1 MAPRPRRERLK
12 ADELQILK
20 TLAFVGGDHAPVV
33 LTSGEVGEKARDPRQ
48 QSADRHL
55 MALAERGLIERNLA
69 ARRQRLTLTPAALE
83 VLRKEY
89 HGYRRIFEGPAKV
102 RFTGHIASGL
112 GEGRYYLS
120 QPGYVVQIHRAPGV
134 HAVSRH
140 AQRAGRP
147 AGPVAGRGGEALERD
162 PDRWV
167 PGGADRNSSGGAT
180 CYAGRLEGPSQP
192 PHRPRIGPI
201 TRTLSNSSPRNF

>member
-1 MAPRPRRERLK
+1 MADRPRRERLK

-20 TLAFVGGDHAPVV
+20 LLAQAGGDHAPVV
-33 LTSGEVGEKARDPRQ
+33 LTSGEVGEKLGIRQ

-55 MALAERGLIERNLA
+55 MALAADGFIERTLA

-120 QPGYVVQIHRAPGV
+120 QPGYVVQFTERLGYTPYPGTLNV
-134 HAVSRH
+134 RVDPPDLLRVSAVKNWNGVRIDGFQAS
-140 AQRAGRP
+140 GR
-147 AGPVAGRGGEALERD
+147 
-162 PDRWV
+162 
-167 PGGADRNSSGGAT
+167 
-180 CYAGRLEGPSQP
+180 
-192 PHRPRIGPI
+192 
-201 TRTLSNSSPRNF
+201 